1 MSWGTDPLNTDLATN
16 LLTARTAATQNSV
29 QIAVFKKAH
38 DMQTELINSLM
49 QTALSPPPPGQGL
62 KVDKQA

>member
-1 MSWGTDPLNTDLATN
+1 MNTDLSMQMVAMNTM
-16 LLTARTAATQNSV
+16 ATQNSI

-38 DMQTELINSLM
+38 EMQADLLNNLM
-49 QTALSPPPPGQGL
+49 QTALSAPPPGQGL

>member
-1 MSWGTDPLNTDLATN
+1 MNTDLSMQMLAMNTI
-16 LLTARTAATQNSV
+16 ATQNSV

-38 DMQTELINSLM
+38 EMQSDLLNTLM
-49 QTALSPPPPGQGL
+49 QTALSAPPPGQGL

>member
-1 MSWGTDPLNTDLATN
+1 MNTDLSTN
-16 LLTARTAATQNSV
+16 LLTARTAMTQNSV

-38 DMQTELINSLM
+38 EMQTDLLNSLM
-49 QTALSPPPPGQGL
+49 QTALSAPPPGQGL

>member
-1 MSWGTDPLNTDLATN
+1 MNTDLATN

-38 DMQTELINSLM
+38 EMQVDLINTLM
-49 QTALSPPPPGQGL
+49 QTALSAPPPGQGL
-62 KVDKQA
+62 RVDKQA